1 VDAEPGRFFD
11 GESLDPSTPMRVVLE
26 RVVVDGRELFTMRH
40 RIAYRDRHH
49 AEPHVVPGD
58 RDRFRSDL
66 TSVPHLFT
74 WLVPRTGLHLPAA
87 LLHDGLVRSED
98 EPISYLGPPVDREE
112 ADRIFRDA
120 MGDLG
125 TSVLRR
131 WLMWTAVT
139 LATVREGVIRPA
151 AYYRTVVFGSIA
163 LIAVLGVLATL
174 DLFDATVFGVAVELP
189 WMGDRPLG
197 QELVGG
203 AVAAIVVPLVLAV
216 LWGRLWRAGAIAGL
230 ALAFLLHVTIALVVL
245 TGLYLAIEWA
255 MEWMVERFSSR

>member
-11 GESLDPSTPMRVVLE
+11 GESLDPSSPMRVVLE
-26 RVVVDGRELFTMRH
+26 RVVIDGRELFTMRH
-40 RIAYRDRHH
+40 RIAYHDRHH

-74 WLVPRTGLHLPAA
+74 WLVPRTGVHLPAA
-87 LLHDGLVRSED
+87 LVHDGLVRSED
-98 EPISYLGPPVDREE
+98 EPISYLGPAVDREE

-125 TSVLRR
+125 TTLLRR

-163 LIAVLGVLATL
+163 LIALLGVLATF
-174 DLFDATVFGVAVELP
+174 DLFDATVFGLSVELP

-197 QELVGG
+197 QQLVGG
-203 AVAAIVVPLVLAV
+203 AVAAVAVPLTLAV
-216 LWGRLWRAGAIAGL
+216 SWGRLWRAGAIAGVAL
-230 ALAFLLHVTIALVVL
+230 ALLLHITLALVAL
-245 TGLYLAIEWA
+245 TGVYLAIEWL
-255 MEWMVERFSSR
+255 VERFRTR